1 VCDFEKCLGKKC
13 DLGFELASNRTEGS
27 CCPPCVPKD
36 VCVYNNT
43 EYKVGEV
50 LTHECVT
57 VTCHKTNGLF
67 QIMENITECGSQ
79 DCDPGFKYEIKAGEC
94 CGECTQVACVYDAPN
109 NTRQTLK
116 IGEVHSYKCENV
128 TCREVNGSLMTDRS
142 SEKCSYSSQSDC
154 DPGFKYEQNEGE
166 CCGSCTPDTCVYE
179 TLDNTTHS
187 LKIGDVRSYKCE
199 NVTCRE
205 VNGLPMTDRSS
216 EKCSYLS
223 QSDCDPCFDYV
234 KQEDECCGLC
244 QQKCCVYNAPDKTK
258 HFLQDREAY
267 KFQCTTGTCNKVNG
281 SFVIMESIEKCP
293 DFNPEDCIPET
304 IQFDIDGCCR
314 KCEPKNCAIVKNVTR
329 LHVNDC
335 TSIEDVEVTSCTG
348 HCGSKSMYSMDM
360 NNMMHNCSCC
370 QEENYSTLP
379 VKLKCANSS
388 EILHHY
394 MHIDSCYCQPL
405 KCNGTS
411 IG

>member
-1 VCDFEKCLGKKC
+1 
-13 DLGFELASNRTEGS
+13 
-27 CCPPCVPKD
+27 
-36 VCVYNNT
+36 
-43 EYKVGEV
+43 
-50 LTHECVT
+50 
-57 VTCHKTNGLF
+57 
-67 QIMENITECGSQ
+67 
-79 DCDPGFKYEIKAGEC
+79 
-94 CGECTQVACVYDAPN
+94 
-109 NTRQTLK
+109 
-116 IGEVHSYKCENV
+116 
-128 TCREVNGSLMTDRS
+128 
-142 SEKCSYSSQSDC
+142 
-154 DPGFKYEQNEGE
+154 
-166 CCGSCTPDTCVYE
+166 
-179 TLDNTTHS
+179 
-187 LKIGDVRSYKCE
+187 
-199 NVTCRE
+199 
-205 VNGLPMTDRSS
+205 MTDRSS